1 MFCLHFSRFYCF
13 LVVKFQDILFS
24 FCEIDILLSRIGD
37 VKYFLYFLSKI
48 TLHPQ
53 IFLI

>member
-1 MFCLHFSRFYCF
+1 MFYLHFSRFLLF
-13 LVVKFQDILFS
+13 LVMKFQDILFL
-24 FCEIDILLSRIGD
+24 IYKIIISRSHIGD